1 MQKWEVKRMVKI
13 ATSLSPTDKNNLT
26 PESILE
32 IIEKMYIDL
41 ANAINSKPDFYE
53 RTTDGQTDDYFL
65 ANGSININTSTN
77 KVEMLT
83 NHVDSTTVTWTTLG

>member
-1 MQKWEVKRMVKI
+1 MVKI

>member
-1 MQKWEVKRMVKI
+1 MVKI
-13 ATSLSPTDKNNLT
+13 ATNLSPTDKNNLT